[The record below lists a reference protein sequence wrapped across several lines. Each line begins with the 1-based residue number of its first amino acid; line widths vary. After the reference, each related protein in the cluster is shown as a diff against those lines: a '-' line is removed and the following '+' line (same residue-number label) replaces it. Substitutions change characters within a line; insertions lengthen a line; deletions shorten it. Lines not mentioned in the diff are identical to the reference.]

1 VEPLITAAVS
11 AAIAVI
17 VWHAKRLVKRLAAPE
32 LG

>member
-1 VEPLITAAVS
+1 MITAAVS

-17 VWHAKRLVKRLAAPE
+17 VWHAKRWARRLAAPE